1 MDRDSSDD
9 APQQLVGFR
18 TNAEWDA
25 LVADASD
32 RLAALEQIGDE
43 QARAAVYDALDSLE
57 AIHGEALTRLVRLF
71 KNGVL
76 ETVVTDP
83 AIRTLMGMYG
93 LLPPQEP
100 GCRKVWDF
108 LPRDQEKEPVA
119 ASAPQPPP
127 HWVPARLPDPPREG
141 EAMQCEMEEGA
152 YLLARAEGRWFAIA
166 AFCPV
171 HGASMREGRIEG
183 ISWQCPHGPACSYD
197 LRDGRRLGGG
207 PQLDC
212 RPVRVEESGRILIG
226 FGMPFEPNLPA
237 F

>member
-18 TNAEWDA
+18 TNEEWDA
-25 LVADASD
+25 LVAGASD
-32 RLAALEQIGDE
+32 SLGALENIEDE
-43 QARAAVYDALDSLE
+43 KARAVAYDALDALE

-71 KNGVL
+71 KAGVL
-76 ETVVTDP
+76 ETVITDP
-83 AIRTLMGMYG
+83 AINTLMGMYG
-93 LLPPQEP
+93 LLPPKEP

-108 LPRDQEKEPVA
+108 FPHEDEKEPIA
-119 ASAPQPPP
+119 AKRPDPPP
-127 HWVPARLPDPPREG
+127 HWVPAPIPNSLGEG
-141 EAMQCEMEEGA
+141 VAAQCEMENGP
-152 YLLARAEGRWFAIA
+152 YLMIRAQGHWFAVA
-166 AFCPV
+166 AYCPI
-171 HGASMREGRIEG
+171 HEASMLNGRNEGV
-183 ISWQCPHGPACSYD
+183 SWQCPHGPACSYD

-212 RPVRVEESGRILIG
+212 RPVRVEESGRILVG